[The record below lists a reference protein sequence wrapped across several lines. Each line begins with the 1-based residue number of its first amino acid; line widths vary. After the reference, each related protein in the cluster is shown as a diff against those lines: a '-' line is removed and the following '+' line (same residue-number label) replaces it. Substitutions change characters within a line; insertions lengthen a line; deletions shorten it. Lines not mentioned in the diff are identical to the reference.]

1 VHISCERCATVYV
14 LDDKL
19 IPAGG
24 APVQCTRCGLVFT
37 ARPARSS
44 PPAARPPA
52 PAGVRRAPGADP
64 APVKRA
70 KPGLGRQP
78 TPPQNT
84 QIFGSAPSLVA
95 AANRDAGDATLVASP
110 GRAPGGEG
118 EEGANGTIIFGSSAR
133 PSLEET
139 PRPSSRAAASGSPA
153 AAQAEDAGDS
163 GRTRVF
169 GSPARP
175 LQEEPGQSGRT
186 MVFGSAAR
194 PAGEG
199 ARSPAKTAVFGAMPA
214 PVQEERGEAAGAG
227 EQGLEEAQAASSGR
241 TMVFGVLAPAL
252 GGEAA
257 EPKDEPGSADQT
269 LVFGRAR
276 SAPSEAPRAKATQMF
291 GAAAEP
297 AEATDIANSG
307 ASAVEIPAVPLP
319 GEGAAPKA
327 ADGAAPA
334 EEPAPAASKAL
345 QGPALGAELEGD
357 EAPSAEAGSA
367 QVHGAADS
375 SGEPIGGPSPEAVWP
390 KRAQPTAPPQPG
402 AARAGAQ
409 TVQLQLALKKSRRR
423 LPMILGG
430 AALGLGLAL
439 GVAAFFVLRTPKVEP
454 AILDADLSALNL
466 MKKDDSAS
474 LKQAIAAWQ
483 ELQHKAPSYLPAQAN
498 QIMANTLLAQDLG
511 DEIRRLKARAEVARA
526 EMKRLEEKKEAADAA
541 QRAGEKREELVKLNA
556 QMEPLIDEARKADD
570 AAGEL
575 IKRCKEA
582 AVQSPDS
589 AAVFRATAVYFGV
602 KGNDNAERL
611 AQVYRRGKDER
622 GVLHDDARAFADLA
636 EAALYAQPR
645 SAPDRREK
653 GVAAARAALEK
664 DPALM
669 RARVLQVK
677 LLLAARDFGGARK
690 VVGEIVAAN
699 PAHLAAARL
708 IQDIDAAAHLDQAP

>member
-1 VHISCERCATVYV
+1 MHISCERCATVYL

-44 PPAARPPA
+44 PPAVRPPA
-52 PAGVRRAPGADP
+52 PAVRRAPGGNP
-64 APVKRA
+64 APAKRA
-70 KPGLGRQP
+70 TQGPGQP
-78 TPPQNT
+78 TPPQGT
-84 QIFGSAPSLVA
+84 QIFGSVPSLVA
-95 AANRDAGDATLVASP
+95 AANRDAGDATLVVSP
-110 GRAPGGEG
+110 GRAPGAEG
-118 EEGANGTIIFGSSAR
+118 EEESIGTMIFGSPPR
-133 PSLEET
+133 PSLGET
-139 PRPSSRAAASGSPA
+139 PRPSSRAAASGSTA
-153 AAQAEDAGDS
+153 AAHTEDAGDS
-163 GRTRVF
+163 GRTMVF
-169 GSPARP
+169 GSPSRP
-175 LQEEPGQSGRT
+175 PQEDPGESGRT
-186 MVFGSAAR
+186 IVFGSPAR

-199 ARSPAKTAVFGAMPA
+199 ARPPPKTAIFGAMPA
-214 PVQEERGEAAGAG
+214 PAQEERGAAAGAG
-227 EQGLEEAQAASSGR
+227 EQGLEEAEAAAPDR
-241 TMVFGVLAPAL
+241 TMVFGAPAPAV
-252 GGEAA
+252 GGSEAESKA
-257 EPKDEPGSADQT
+257 EPGGADRT
-269 LVFGRAR
+269 LVFGKARRAPNGAAQPEAAPAIEKDIAR
-276 SAPSEAPRAKATQMF
+276 SGAP
-291 GAAAEP
+291 
-297 AEATDIANSG
+297 
-307 ASAVEIPAVPLP
+307 AVELPAVPLP
-319 GEGAAPKA
+319 GERAAAQA

-334 EEPAPAASKAL
+334 EESAPAASGAL
-345 QGPALGAELEGD
+345 QAPPLGTELEDG

-367 QVHGAADS
+367 QLTGAAAA
-375 SGEPIGGPSPEAVWP
+375 SGEPTGSPSPEAVSP
-390 KRAQPTAPPQPG
+390 QRAQPAAPAQPG

-439 GVAAFFVLRTPKVEP
+439 GVAAFVVLRTPKVEP
-454 AILDADLSALNL
+454 AILDADRSALNL

-483 ELQHKAPSYLPAQAN
+483 ELQLKAPSYLPAQAN

-526 EMKRLEEKKEAADAA
+526 EMKRLEEKKDAADAA
-541 QRAGEKREELVKLNA
+541 QRAGEKREELVRLNA
-556 QMEPLIDEARKADD
+556 QMAPLIDEARKADE

-575 IKRCKEA
+575 IRRCKEA
-582 AVQSPDS
+582 AGQSPDS
-589 AAVFRATAVYFGV
+589 AAVFRATAVYFGM

-622 GVLHDDARAFADLA
+622 GVLHDDGRAFADLA

-653 GVAAARAALEK
+653 GAAAARAALDK

-699 PAHLAAARL
+699 PSHLAAARL
-708 IQDIDAAAHLDQAP
+708 LQDIDAAAHLDQAP